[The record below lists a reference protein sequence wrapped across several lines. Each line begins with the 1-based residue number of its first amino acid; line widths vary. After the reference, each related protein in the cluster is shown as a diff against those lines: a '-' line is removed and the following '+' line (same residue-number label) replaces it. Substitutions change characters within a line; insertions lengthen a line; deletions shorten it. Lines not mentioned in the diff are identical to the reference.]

1 MPVVGACCCKNS
13 SVARL
18 MLVEIGLSTMR
29 DLILICLLA
38 AFCTAWA
45 WALQHEIFAAVFAV
59 AVAVAGL
66 HAVRRAQ

>member
-1 MPVVGACCCKNS
+1 
-13 SVARL
+13 